1 MISYESVRIFE
12 TNNNSK
18 KIYKGNFLVEKEMNK
33 IKALLIAGLLSLSS
47 VSFASTVT
55 YTGSTL
61 DHAGSISLISMDGGV
76 TVGGIFGEIMEST
89 EGGEVGTG
97 VGSVYYDMTL
107 DSGLATAVGSSF
119 DVSTFTI
126 FDVTLS
132 IFDSLAFDA
141 ASLVGSGINSIS
153 ASLDAGV
160 TYYLQLTGI
169 ADTSYNVDVA
179 AVPVP
184 AAGILFASALF
195 GAGVLGRRKKKSTS
209 TSMVGAF
216 TRAS

>member
-1 MISYESVRIFE
+1 
-12 TNNNSK
+12 
-18 KIYKGNFLVEKEMNK
+18 MNK
-33 IKALLIAGLLSLSS
+33 IKAFLIAGLLSLSS

-55 YTGSTL
+55 YTGLTL

-76 TVGGIFGEIMEST
+76 TVGGIFGEA
-89 EGGEVGTG
+89 EVGTG
-97 VGSVYYDMTL
+97 LGSVYYDMTL
-107 DSGLATAVGSSF
+107 DSGSATAIAIGSSF
-119 DVSTFTI
+119 DVSTFTV
-126 FDVTLS
+126 FDVAFS
-132 IFDSLAFDA
+132 VFDSLTFDA
-141 ASLVGSGINSIS
+141 ASLIGSGVNSIS

-184 AAGILFASALF
+184 AAGILFASALL
-195 GAGVLGRRKKKSTS
+195 GAGAFGRRKKKTAKN
-209 TSMVGAF
+209 SMVVAF